1 MLYILQWPWRK
12 AHFWICQS
20 DEQTVLLLE
29 ILDQVLILLSSWC
42 LEYDD
47 GYTDVKE
54 MVFDILPSLKEGD
67 SYCIQLDS

>member
-1 MLYILQWPWRK
+1 
-12 AHFWICQS
+12 
-20 DEQTVLLLE
+20 
-29 ILDQVLILLSSWC
+29 LDQVLILLSSWC